1 MNLSGPQVL
10 IIAEVASG
18 HDGRPELA
26 VELAQLAA
34 AAGADAVK
42 FQIFRAEELVV
53 RDHPKAEAF
62 RRIEIQPSDWTQ
74 VVRASREAGL
84 RVLADVYDQV
94 SFEFAESLG
103 IEAYKITT
111 TIAGDR
117 SLIRDLAK
125 TGKPLLVAVSGET
138 EDEIASMLA
147 MLQAESAG
155 EIVLHHGFQGFP
167 TAIEETHLGRLAW
180 LWNRFGKPV
189 GFADHCP
196 GEDSICP
203 VLPVVAV
210 GLGARVIE
218 KHLTKDRAS
227 RGRDWISALNP
238 EEFHR
243 MSGWI
248 RAAERALGQPCPAL
262 SESELHYRE
271 AMQKKIVAREAL
283 KQGTILSRRH
293 LALKRTPAEGVGADR
308 LDGLLGSKLRQDM
321 PCEGAVRPED
331 VEAPRTLILV
341 AVRMKST
348 RLSGKALLPIAGKPV
363 LHHLVERLRL
373 AAAVGEIV
381 LCTSTHPQDRVL
393 LDEAAKLGLS
403 SYAGSE
409 DNVMARFL
417 DVAESRQADIVVRVT
432 GDNPLTDPEAIRAM
446 VRQHC
451 VEGADYT
458 FTEDLPRGTRPE
470 IISVPALRRAHDW
483 AEDPSGSEY
492 MTLYFKGNPSVFA
505 MGRWSVPDPA
515 LRRPEFRLTLD
526 TPEDLKVLEF
536 VYGRLYQP
544 GRVFPL
550 SAVIE
555 LLEATPECVAWNARV
570 PSKVPPEINAR
581 LKVTV

>member
-1 MNLSGPQVL
+1 MRLSGPQVL

-18 HDGRPELA
+18 HDGRPDLAIELTR
-26 VELAQLAA
+26 LAA
-34 AAGADAVK
+34 KAGADAVK

-62 RRIEIQPSDWTQ
+62 RRIEIQPSDWTRI
-74 VVRASREAGL
+74 VAAAREAGL
-84 RVLADVYDQV
+84 RVLADVYDQG
-94 SFEFAESLG
+94 SFELAESLG
-103 IEAYKITT
+103 IETYKITT
-111 TIAGDR
+111 TITGDR
-117 SLIRDLAK
+117 DLIRLLAK
-125 TGKPLLVAVSGET
+125 TGKPLLVSVSGET
-138 EDEIASMLA
+138 EEEIAAL
-147 MLQAESAG
+147 LELLRAESAG

-167 TAIEETHLGRLAW
+167 TQIEDTHLRRLAW
-180 LWNRFGKPV
+180 LRERFRVPV

-196 GEDSICP
+196 GEDPICP

-210 GLGARVIE
+210 GLGATVIE
-218 KHLTKDRAS
+218 KHLTVDRAS
-227 RGRDWISALNP
+227 RGRDWVSALNP
-238 EEFHR
+238 DEFLR
-243 MSGWI
+243 MCEWI
-248 RAAERALGQPCPAL
+248 RAAERALGQPRPAL
-262 SESELHYRE
+262 PPSELQYRD
-271 AMQKKIVAREAL
+271 AMQKKVVARRAL
-283 KQGTILSRRH
+283 AQGTILTRQH
-293 LALKRTPAEGVGADR
+293 LALKRTPVAGVGPEGMASV
-308 LDGLLGSKLRQDM
+308 LGRKLKQNA
-321 PCEGAVRPED
+321 PAEAAIRPDD

-348 RLSGKALLPIAGKPV
+348 RLPGKALLPIAGKPV
-363 LHHLVERLRL
+363 LHHLIDRLRL

-381 LCTSTHPQDRVL
+381 LCTSTHPQDGVL
-393 LDEAAKLGLS
+393 LAEAAKLGIPA
-403 SYAGSE
+403 YAGSE
-409 DNVMARFL
+409 DDVMARFL
-417 DVAESRQADIVVRVT
+417 DVAEQRGADVVVRVT
-432 GDNPLTDPEAIRAM
+432 GDNPLTDPGAIAAM

-451 VEGADYT
+451 AEGADYT

-470 IISVPALRRAHDW
+470 VISVPALQRAHDM

-505 MGRWSVPDPA
+505 MGRWSVPEPA

-555 LLEATPECVAWNARV
+555 LLDATPECVSWNAQV

-581 LKVTV
+581 LRITV